1 MNTLKCFSVVAL
13 AGAVAMASSVA
24 SASERTYRVTITNI
38 TKGLSFTPSIVA
50 SHNKATR
57 FFSVGDPASESLAA
71 MAEGG
76 DIVPLMND
84 YLANDRVHDIQST
97 QGLLNPG
104 ETAVM
109 TLESVAGSRFF
120 SAGAMLLPTNDF
132 FYGLESTQL
141 PTTTGRVT
149 YYAQGYDAGSEENDE
164 LCINIPGPRCGGE
177 GFSPNADGEGYVY
190 PAPGFHGDGD
200 LSVSAYHWLGP
211 VAEITVQLLAE

>member
-1 MNTLKCFSVVAL
+1 MSTINKVSAVAL
-13 AGAVAMASSVA
+13 AGAIAMASSVA
-24 SASERTYRVTITNI
+24 AASERTYRVTVTNI

-57 FFSVGDPASESLAA
+57 FFRVGEPASESLAA

-76 DIVPLMND
+76 DVTPLMND
-84 YLANDRVHDIQST
+84 YLANDRVHDIQT
-97 QGLLNPG
+97 TAGLLNPG

-109 TLESVAGSRFF
+109 TLTSEAGSRFF

-132 FYGLESTQL
+132 FYGLPSTML
-141 PTTTGRVT
+141 PNTKGRFT
-149 YYAQGYDAGSEENDE
+149 YYAQGYDAGSETNDE

-177 GFSPNADGEGYVY
+177 GGSPNADGEGYVY

-200 LSVSAYHWLGP
+200 LGVAAYHWLGP
-211 VAEITVQLLAE
+211 VAKITVQLIDK